1 MNARVRSELLA
12 DVADHDARAIEALGV
27 WQTVSS
33 GQTLFELGSPAD
45 RLYLVQHGRIALTLP
60 LGVGGR
66 SRDVL
71 VEERGPGQTVGW
83 SALIPP
89 HRFTL
94 KAAAP
99 LDSEVLAI
107 PRIALE
113 AHFESHPVIGYRV
126 ARNVAA
132 VIGQRLQVMQA
143 MWLREMQRLVSL
155 TMT

>member
-1 MNARVRSELLA
+1 MRTELLA
-12 DVADHDARAIEALGV
+12 DLPEREARGIEALGV
-27 WQTVSS
+27 WQPLTS
-33 GQTLFELGSPAD
+33 GQVLFELGSVAD
-45 RLYLVQHGRIALTLP
+45 RLYVVQRGRISLTLP
-60 LGVGGR
+60 MTVGGR
-66 SRDVL
+66 PRDVL

-89 HRFTL
+89 HKFTL

-107 PRIALE
+107 PRLALE
-113 AHFESHPVIGYRV
+113 AHLEADPVVGYHV

-132 VIGQRLQVMQA
+132 VVGQRLQVMQA

-155 TMT
+155 TLT